1 MCELVRRGQCE
12 HSKRQGHS
20 RQREHQ
26 HGKEEHGAK
35 TGLGDI
41 RLGYKCCL
49 SPLSAG
55 LPTASCCSHLFSCFA
70 IPLHSQTCYYT
81 PIPPPP
87 PPHLMSKTH
96 GDLRWAGEQVAN
108 REGEGWRAGA
118 AERVKGTVMTGI
130 GVWKPHD
137 CLPSPWNL
145 SCCSMANT
153 VFCQMILTDSVLSE
167 DSKEIHKADH

>member
-1 MCELVRRGQCE
+1 MWINQNPYLLGTHSVLGMKHANTSRLMLKHNGAWGQDWLMWGFGVMCELGPRGRHKYSQ
-12 HSKRQGHS
+12 RQGHS

-26 HGKEEHGAK
+26 HGKEAHGAK

-70 IPLHSQTCYYT
+70 IPMHSQTCYYT

-87 PPHLMSKTH
+87 PPHLMSKAH
-96 GDLRWAGEQVAN
+96 GYLRWAGE
-108 REGEGWRAGA
+108 RAA
-118 AERVKGTVMTGI
+118 C
-130 GVWKPHD
+130 W
-137 CLPSPWNL
+137 
-145 SCCSMANT
+145 
-153 VFCQMILTDSVLSE
+153 
-167 DSKEIHKADH
+167 

>member
-1 MCELVRRGQCE
+1 MCELVSKRGQCE

-49 SPLSAG
+49 LHSQLEP
-55 LPTASCCSHLFSCFA
+55 LPTASCCSHLFSFCNS
-70 IPLHSQTCYYT
+70 PTLPNLLLP

-87 PPHLMSKTH
+87 PPSPHVQNTWGSEMS
-96 GDLRWAGEQVAN
+96 RWASCESGRGGVPC
-108 REGEGWRAGA
+108 GA
-118 AERVKGTVMTGI
+118 AERVKGTGMTGI

-145 SCCSMANT
+145 LL
-153 VFCQMILTDSVLSE
+153 FHGQHRVLPN
-167 DSKEIHKADH
+167 DFDW